1 MTGYP
6 MHTRIDAG
14 DGHRIV
20 LLSWLPATEP
30 RAVVQIAHGMGEHA
44 ARYDRLACAL
54 VSAGHAVYANHH
66 RGHGP
71 DASAAGQL
79 GDFGRGGFA
88 AVVADMARVSAH
100 ARALHP
106 GVPLLLVGHS
116 MGSFAA
122 QLYVLDHH
130 HLLDGLALSG
140 TAATE
145 LRFADR
151 NPHRKLQDLNAGI
164 EQPRTPFD
172 WLSRDPREV
181 DAYIADPLC
190 SFTITPASRQSMF
203 DACDRLSAPGAWAAL
218 PKELPVY
225 LFTGDRDPVNNCL
238 AWFHPLVQRLRDAGL
253 TDVQTRIYPGA
264 RHEVLNETH
273 RDEVTADL
281 LAWLAHAASVTG
293 LR

>member
-1 MTGYP
+1 MIGRLDGSDD
-6 MHTRIDAG
+6 HSID
-14 DGHRIV
+14 
-20 LLSWLPATEP
+20 LLRWLPATQP

-44 ARYDRLACAL
+44 ARYDRVARVL

-71 DASAAGQL
+71 AAAAAGTL

-88 AVVADMARVSAH
+88 AVVADVARVSEH
-100 ARALHP
+100 ARSRHP
-106 GVPLLLVGHS
+106 GVPLLLLGHS

-122 QLYVLDHH
+122 QLYLLDHH
-130 HLLDGLALSG
+130 RLISGLALSG

-151 NPHRKLQDLNAGI
+151 DPNRKLQDMNAGI

-172 WLSRDPREV
+172 WLSRDAREV
-181 DAYIADPLC
+181 DAYLADPLC
-190 SFTITPASRQSMF
+190 GFTITAASRQSMF
-203 DACDRLSAPGAWAAL
+203 DACDRLAACDAFAAL
-218 PKELPVY
+218 PKDLPVV
-225 LFTGDRDPVNNCL
+225 LLTGDHDAVNNHL

-253 TDVQTRIYPGA
+253 TDMQTCVYPGA

-281 LAWLAHAASVTG
+281 LAWVERVVSMAKSSQ
-293 LR
+293 